1 MAMDQQRILLVE
13 DDTDLRR
20 VVCEALELMGH
31 NVTTAVDGR
40 DALVKL
46 EQGEFDVICSDVA
59 MPNGMS
65 GIELAERVRVL
76 YPELRLILTSGYPR
90 SELGALPDGT
100 MFLTKPYRLAQLLDA
115 LASLSA
121 RDVRQRAS

>member
-1 MAMDQQRILLVE
+1 MDPQRILFVE

-20 VVCEALELMGH
+20 VVCEALELTGH
-31 NVTTAVDGR
+31 HVTTAVDAR

-46 EQGEFDVICSDVA
+46 EHGEFDVICSDVA

-76 YPELRLILTSGYPR
+76 YPGARFVLTSGYPR
-90 SELGALPDGT
+90 SELGALPEGT
-100 MFLTKPYRLAQLLDA
+100 VFVTKPYRLGQLLEA
-115 LASLSA
+115 LAQTA
-121 RDVRQRAS
+121 DRVRQRTM

>member
-1 MAMDQQRILLVE
+1 MDQQRILLVE

-31 NVTTAVDGR
+31 QVTTAVDGR

-65 GIELAERVRVL
+65 GIELAERVRQR
-76 YPELRLILTSGYPR
+76 YPATRLLLTSGYPR
-90 SELGALPDGT
+90 SELGALPEGT
-100 MFLTKPYRLAQLLDA
+100 VFLTKPYRLTQLLDA
-115 LASLSA
+115 LAGLA
-121 RDVRQRAS
+121 AAGVRQRTS

>member
-1 MAMDQQRILLVE
+1 MDQQRILLVE

-20 VVCEALELMGH
+20 VICEALELMGH
-31 NVTTAVDGR
+31 QVTTAVDGR

-65 GIELAERVRVL
+65 GIELAERVRQRYPGMQVL
-76 YPELRLILTSGYPR
+76 LTSGYPR
-90 SELGALPDGT
+90 SELGPLPEGT
-100 MFLTKPYRLAQLLDA
+100 VFLTKPYRLTQLLDA
-115 LASLSA
+115 LAGLA
-121 RDVRQRAS
+121 TAGVRQRAS